1 MSHTQDGSELLTG
14 PGAGGLL
21 RSAVGNSGGVLHSWQ
36 LDHVD
41 HRPGRSTKA
50 LYRTMVS
57 WPELD
62 GPQAPAREEL
72 FGASAHI
79 GEREKNLYVAEQT
92 LVMTDG
98 DINVRVWRYPHD
110 PWLPM
115 LPQVCYPDI
124 VGRTLHDLGVSLGP
138 DPSAPIAIDVVSYRP
153 GRRAVLRASQGD
165 TAVYLKVM
173 QPHRSG
179 EIVDRH
185 QRLLAA
191 GVPVPEVIAHHQG
204 LVVLRELPGRP
215 LARAVIDEGVQA
227 CRAEDLVALLDRL
240 PASMYPLP
248 LRPPW
253 TDSVEFYAGIV
264 SSAVPSLG
272 PRLDSLVRA
281 IREGLAAL
289 EQRMDMR
296 PHDVVHGDFYEA
308 QVFVQDGRVVGL
320 LDIDT
325 VGPGRR
331 ADDLACLLAH
341 LSVLADYGNAGRI
354 DRAMQERVEDAI
366 RTWHAAL
373 EDRVDPTELALRS
386 AGVVLSLATGPH
398 RQQEAAWEAATEA
411 IVRVAEEWVAHA
423 RRAERARHERQAATQ
438 NIAALNGASQNGVGQ
453 NGPVTGT
460 PPVQDI
466 PPTQGPTG
474 VRAVPAMGAPTGQH
488 SAPTGQHAI
497 PAGYRAPS
505 RPSIAPQPGSSAPV
519 QQSAPPQ
526 RSAPSQ
532 AGPLHSA
539 PPQSAHQ
546 QHAPQQGAPQQPAP
560 QQPAPQQPAP
570 QPSAPQH
577 SAPQHPAPPQSAGPY
592 SAPPQSQ
599 SAQPPQAIPPQQSL
613 PQPPVASQQPQAM
626 QAPLQQQAPPQP
638 AQASQDLPATSESSW
653 SPGDDSPTQERRI
666 SSIQPH

>member
-124 VGRTLHDLGVSLGP
+124 VGRTLRDLGAPIGS
-138 DPSAPIAIDVVSYRP
+138 DPSVPIAIDVVSYRP
-153 GRRAVLRASQGD
+153 GRRAVLRASQGER
-165 TAVYLKVM
+165 AVFLKVM

-185 QRLLAA
+185 HRLLAA
-191 GVPVPEVIAHHQG
+191 GVPVPEVIAHHNG
-204 LVVLRELPGRP
+204 LVVLAELPGRP
-215 LARAVIDEGVQA
+215 LARAVIDEGVSA
-227 CRAEDLVALLDRL
+227 CRAEDLVALVDRL
-240 PASMYPLP
+240 PASMYSLP

-272 PRLDSLVRA
+272 PRLDALVRA
-281 IREGLAAL
+281 IREGLTAL

-308 QVFVQDGRVVGL
+308 QVFVENGKVVGL

-354 DRAMQERVEDAI
+354 DRAMQERVEEAI
-366 RTWHAAL
+366 RTWHEVFA
-373 EDRVDPTELALRS
+373 ERVDPTEVALRS

-411 IVRVAEEWVAHA
+411 IVRVAEEWVTEA
-423 RRAERARHERQAATQ
+423 RRAEQRRREAAG
-438 NIAALNGASQNGVGQ
+438 AAGGPAAQGPGSPSQPQ
-453 NGPVTGT
+453 QPV
-460 PPVQDI
+460 PPAH
-466 PPTQGPTG
+466 GPTG
-474 VRAVPAMGAPTGQH
+474 VRQAPAPDPAPTGQQP
-488 SAPTGQHAI
+488 APQQAQQQSQQQ
-497 PAGYRAPS
+497 AQAQVPS
-505 RPSIAPQPGSSAPV
+505 RPSVAPQQGMSASA

-526 RSAPSQ
+526 TMPTHSAPQ
-532 AGPLHSA
+532 QSA
-539 PPQSAHQ
+539 PPQPGLSQFAPSRSVPS
-546 QHAPQQGAPQQPAP
+546 HAGPQQPASQQP
-560 QQPAPQQPAP
+560 ASQQPAPRHGVPQNPSSPWQQ
-570 QPSAPQH
+570 
-577 SAPQHPAPPQSAGPY
+577 
-592 SAPPQSQ
+592 SAPPQFS
-599 SAQPPQAIPPQQSL
+599 
-613 PQPPVASQQPQAM
+613 
-626 QAPLQQQAPPQP
+626 APLEHTGPPPPRSAPAPRN
-638 AQASQDLPATSESSW
+638 LPATQPLPPLDSSR
-653 SPGDDSPTQERRI
+653 GQQHDGDDDSPTQERRI
-666 SSIQPH
+666 DSILPG

>member
-124 VGRTLHDLGVSLGP
+124 VGRTLRDLGAPIGS
-138 DPSAPIAIDVVSYRP
+138 DPSVPIAIDVVSYRP
-153 GRRAVLRASQGD
+153 GRRAVLRASQGER
-165 TAVYLKVM
+165 AVFLKVM

-185 QRLLAA
+185 HRLLAA
-191 GVPVPEVIAHHQG
+191 GVPVPEVIAHHNG
-204 LVVLRELPGRP
+204 LVVLAELPGRP
-215 LARAVIDEGVQA
+215 LARAVIDEGVSA
-227 CRAEDLVALLDRL
+227 CRAEDLVALVDRL
-240 PASMYPLP
+240 PASMYSLP

-264 SSAVPSLG
+264 SSAVPALG
-272 PRLDSLVRA
+272 PRLDALVRA
-281 IREGLAAL
+281 IREGLTAL

-308 QVFVQDGRVVGL
+308 QVFVENGKVVGL

-354 DRAMQERVEDAI
+354 DRAMQERVEEAI
-366 RTWHAAL
+366 RTWHEVFA
-373 EDRVDPTELALRS
+373 ERVDPTEVALRS

-411 IVRVAEEWVAHA
+411 IVRVAEEWVTEA
-423 RRAERARHERQAATQ
+423 RRAEQRRRDAAT
-438 NIAALNGASQNGVGQ
+438 AAG
-453 NGPVTGT
+453 GPVVQG
-460 PPVQDI
+460 PGSPSQPQQPV
-466 PPTQGPTG
+466 PPTHGPTG
-474 VRAVPAMGAPTGQH
+474 VRQAPAPDPAPTGQQP
-488 SAPTGQHAI
+488 APQQAQQQSQQQ
-497 PAGYRAPS
+497 AQAQVPS
-505 RPSIAPQPGSSAPV
+505 RPSVAPQQGMSASA

-526 RSAPSQ
+526 TMPTHSAPQ
-532 AGPLHSA
+532 QSA
-539 PPQSAHQ
+539 PPQSGSSQFAPPRSAPS
-546 QHAPQQGAPQQPAP
+546 HAGPQQPASQQP
-560 QQPAPQQPAP
+560 ASQQPAPRHGVPQNPSSPWQQ
-570 QPSAPQH
+570 
-577 SAPQHPAPPQSAGPY
+577 
-592 SAPPQSQ
+592 SAPPQFS
-599 SAQPPQAIPPQQSL
+599 
-613 PQPPVASQQPQAM
+613 
-626 QAPLQQQAPPQP
+626 APLEHTGPPPPRSAPPP
-638 AQASQDLPATSESSW
+638 RNLPATQPLPPLDPSR
-653 SPGDDSPTQERRI
+653 GQQHDGDDDSPTQERRI
-666 SSIQPH
+666 DSILPG

>member
-50 LYRTMVS
+50 LYRTQVS
-57 WPELD
+57 WPALD

-115 LPQVCYPDI
+115 LPLVCYPDI
-124 VGRTLHDLGVSLGP
+124 VGRTLHDLGAAIGP
-138 DPSAPIAIDVVSYRP
+138 DPSVPIAIDVVSYRP
-153 GRRAVLRASQGD
+153 GRRAVLRASQGEQ
-165 TAVYLKVM
+165 AVYLKVM

-185 QRLLAA
+185 HRLLAA
-191 GVPVPEVIAHHQG
+191 GVPVPEVIAHHNG
-204 LVVLRELPGRP
+204 LVVLAELPGRP
-215 LARAVIDEGVQA
+215 LARAVIDEGVDA

-240 PASMYPLP
+240 PASMYSLS

-253 TDSVEFYAGIV
+253 TDSVEFYSGIV
-264 SSAVPSLG
+264 SSSVPSLG
-272 PRLDSLVRA
+272 PRLDALVRS
-281 IREGLAAL
+281 IRDGLTAL
-289 EQRMDMR
+289 EQRKDMR

-308 QVFVQDGRVVGL
+308 QVFVENGRVVGL

-354 DRAMQERVEDAI
+354 DRATQERVEEAI
-366 RTWHAAL
+366 RTWH
-373 EDRVDPTELALRS
+373 EMFSERVDPTEVALRS

-411 IVRVAEEWVAHA
+411 IVRVAEEWVSEA
-423 RRAERARHERQAATQ
+423 RRAESRRRESEAAKQAA
-438 NIAALNGASQNGVGQ
+438 
-453 NGPVTGT
+453 NGPVTGSR
-460 PPVQDI
+460 PIDPV

-474 VRAVPAMGAPTGQH
+474 VRQ
-488 SAPTGQHAI
+488 
-497 PAGYRAPS
+497 APS
-505 RPSIAPQPGSSAPV
+505 PRYPGSA
-519 QQSAPPQ
+519 QQSAP
-526 RSAPSQ
+526 SQ
-532 AGPLHSA
+532 QV
-539 PPQSAHQ
+539 PPQQ
-546 QHAPQQGAPQQPAP
+546 QAVPPQPPAP
-560 QQPAPQQPAP
+560 QRTSS
-570 QPSAPQH
+570 QPSGL
-577 SAPQHPAPPQSAGPY
+577 SAY
-592 SAPPQSQ
+592 SAPPAST
-599 SAQPPQAIPPQQSL
+599 APLPPQSISPR
-613 PQPPVASQQPQAM
+613 PVQTTEPH
-626 QAPLQQQAPPQP
+626 PPQP
-638 AQASQDLPATSESSW
+638 QPSGGRSED
-653 SPGDDSPTQERRI
+653 GDDSPTQERRI
-666 SSIQPH
+666 DPILPG

>member
-1 MSHTQDGSELLTG
+1 MSQTQDGSELLTG

-79 GEREKNLYVAEQT
+79 GEREKNLHVAEQT

-115 LPQVCYPDI
+115 LPLVCYPDI
-124 VGRTLHDLGVSLGP
+124 VGRTLHDLGVHIGP
-138 DPSAPIAIDVVSYRP
+138 DPALPIAIDVVSYRP

-165 TAVYLKVM
+165 RAVYLKVM

-185 QRLLAA
+185 HRLLAA
-191 GVPVPEVIAHHQG
+191 GVPVPEVVAHHNG
-204 LVVLRELPGRP
+204 LVVLAELPGRP
-215 LARAVIDEGVQA
+215 LARAVIDEGVDS

-240 PASMYPLP
+240 PASMYSLS

-253 TDSVEFYAGIV
+253 TESVEFYAGIV
-264 SSAVPSLG
+264 SSSVPELG
-272 PRLDSLVRA
+272 PRLDALVRA
-281 IREGLAAL
+281 IRDGLAAL

-308 QVFVQDGRVVGL
+308 QVFVENGKVVGL

-354 DRAMQERVEDAI
+354 DRGMQERVEDAI
-366 RTWHAAL
+366 HTWHEVFA
-373 EDRVDPTELALRS
+373 ERVDPTEVALRS

-411 IVRVAEEWVAHA
+411 IVRVAEEWVAEA
-423 RRAERARHERQAATQ
+423 RRAETLRREIAAQKAAADQAAAEQ
-438 NIAALNGASQNGVGQ
+438 AAAQQAAGQHAAAPQPTTAAST
-453 NGPVTGT
+453 GPRPAG
-460 PPVQDI
+460 PDA
-466 PPTQGPTG
+466 PTQGPTG
-474 VRAVPAMGAPTGQH
+474 VRPVPPPSADRSGHPPAAAQQMPGRPSVAPQQGASAPAQH
-488 SAPTGQHAI
+488 SAP
-497 PAGYRAPS
+497 PMR
-505 RPSIAPQPGSSAPV
+505 SAPPQGSAP
-519 QQSAPPQ
+519 QQSAPP
-526 RSAPSQ
+526 RGVAPQ
-532 AGPLHSA
+532 PA
-539 PPQSAHQ
+539 PPR
-546 QHAPQQGAPQQPAP
+546 GPAP
-560 QQPAPQQPAP
+560 QQSAP
-570 QPSAPQH
+570 QPW
-577 SAPQHPAPPQSAGPY
+577 
-592 SAPPQSQ
+592 SAPPEG
-599 SAQPPQAIPPQQSL
+599 SAPGPSPVAPGPSEPSTQPLP
-613 PQPPVASQQPQAM
+613 PQPPAHRRGSG
-626 QAPLQQQAPPQP
+626 
-638 AQASQDLPATSESSW
+638 DD
-653 SPGDDSPTQERRI
+653 GDDSPTQERRI
-666 SSIQPH
+666 DSILPR

>member
-124 VGRTLHDLGVSLGP
+124 VGRTLRDLGASLGA
-138 DPSAPIAIDVVSYRP
+138 DPSVPIAIDVVSYRP

-165 TAVYLKVM
+165 RAFFLKVM

-185 QRLLAA
+185 HRLLAA
-191 GVPVPEVIAHHQG
+191 GVPVPEVIAHHNG
-204 LVVLRELPGRP
+204 LVVLAELPGRP
-215 LARAVIDEGVQA
+215 LARAVIDEGVGA
-227 CRAEDLVALLDRL
+227 CRAEDLVALVDRL
-240 PASMYPLP
+240 PASMYTLP

-264 SSAVPSLG
+264 SSSVPSLG
-272 PRLDSLVRA
+272 PRLDALVRA
-281 IREGLAAL
+281 IREGLTAL

-308 QVFVQDGRVVGL
+308 QVFVENGKVVGL

-354 DRAMQERVEDAI
+354 DRAMQERVEEAI
-366 RTWHAAL
+366 RTWHEVFA
-373 EDRVDPTELALRS
+373 ERVDPTEVALRS

-411 IVRVAEEWVAHA
+411 IVRVAEEWVTEA
-423 RRAERARHERQAATQ
+423 RRAEQRRRDAAAAEAARTAPSPQPQPQQSAQQTAQQAVPATH
-438 NIAALNGASQNGVGQ
+438 
-453 NGPVTGT
+453 
-460 PPVQDI
+460 
-466 PPTQGPTG
+466 GPTG
-474 VRAVPAMGAPTGQH
+474 VRQAPAPGSGPTGQQPMPQQVQH
-488 SAPTGQHAI
+488 QGQQQVQQPTRPRPSVAPQQNASASAQQSAPLQ
-497 PAGYRAPS
+497 AGP
-505 RPSIAPQPGSSAPV
+505 PQSASHQPVPHHGPPQDPSAPW
-519 QQSAPPQ
+519 QQSAPP
-526 RSAPSQ
+526 
-532 AGPLHSA
+532 
-539 PPQSAHQ
+539 
-546 QHAPQQGAPQQPAP
+546 
-560 QQPAPQQPAP
+560 
-570 QPSAPQH
+570 
-577 SAPQHPAPPQSAGPY
+577 PY
-592 SAPPQSQ
+592 SAPPEHTGPPPAG
-599 SAQPPQAIPPQQSL
+599 SAPSPKN
-613 PQPPVASQQPQAM
+613 
-626 QAPLQQQAPPQP
+626 
-638 AQASQDLPATSESSW
+638 LPATEP
-653 SPGDDSPTQERRI
+653 SPPLDPSRGHQDPAPGQQDPSHGHQDDGDDDSPTQERRI
-666 SSIQPH
+666 DSILPR

>member
-115 LPQVCYPDI
+115 LPLVCYPDV
-124 VGRTLHDLGVSLGP
+124 VGRTLHDLGVTLGP
-138 DPSAPIAIDVVSYRP
+138 DPTTPIAIDVVSYRP
-153 GRRAVLRASQGD
+153 GRRAVLRASQDGH
-165 TAVYLKVM
+165 AVFLKVM
-173 QPHRSG
+173 QPHRSE

-191 GVPVPEVIAHHQG
+191 GVPVPAVIAHHNG
-204 LVVLRELPGRP
+204 LVVLEELPGRP
-215 LARAVIDEGVQA
+215 LSRAVIDEGVAA
-227 CRAEDLVALLDRL
+227 CTAEDLVALLDRL
-240 PASMYPLP
+240 PASMYTVQ

-253 TDSVEFYAGIV
+253 TDSVDFYAGIV
-264 SSAVPSLG
+264 SSSVPALG
-272 PRLDSLVRA
+272 PRLDALVRT
-281 IREGLAAL
+281 IRDGLAAL

-308 QVFVQDGRVVGL
+308 QVFVAGGKVVGV

-354 DRAMQERVEDAI
+354 DRAMQERVEEAI
-366 RTWHAAL
+366 RTWHATFS
-373 EDRVDPTELALRS
+373 DRVDPTELALRS

-398 RQQEAAWEAATEA
+398 RQQEASWEAATEA
-411 IVRVAEEWVAHA
+411 IVRVAEEWVGLA
-423 RRAERARHERQAATQ
+423 RTAESRRLAAQQQA
-438 NIAALNGASQNGVGQ
+438 NPAAS
-453 NGPVTGT
+453 
-460 PPVQDI
+460 
-466 PPTQGPTG
+466 
-474 VRAVPAMGAPTGQH
+474 PA
-488 SAPTGQHAI
+488 
-497 PAGYRAPS
+497 
-505 RPSIAPQPGSSAPV
+505 RPSAM
-519 QQSAPPQ
+519 
-526 RSAPSQ
+526 SAPS
-532 AGPLHSA
+532 G
-539 PPQSAHQ
+539 
-546 QHAPQQGAPQQPAP
+546 PAP
-560 QQPAPQQPAP
+560 QGSTTAHGPTSARHAPPAGT
-570 QPSAPQH
+570 SAPAQH
-577 SAPQHPAPPQSAGPY
+577 
-592 SAPPQSQ
+592 
-599 SAQPPQAIPPQQSL
+599 QPPQHQPPQNQAREQAPQRDPQQDLQQHPQRAPQRTPQQALQQAVDQRPHQQSTVQ
-613 PQPPVASQQPQAM
+613 QPYVEPQPQA
-626 QAPLQQQAPPQP
+626 PPRPQPQPTESGP
-638 AQASQDLPATSESSW
+638 AQAPHSNPAPTLAPQDPPATWPEDGPPPSPPSTQPIPLPRSSD
-653 SPGDDSPTQERRI
+653 SGDDSPTQERRI
-666 SSIQPH
+666 DTILPR

>member
-79 GEREKNLYVAEQT
+79 GEREKNLHVAEQT

-124 VGRTLHDLGVSLGP
+124 VGRTLHQLGADIGS
-138 DPSAPIAIDVVSYRP
+138 DPSVPIAIDVVSYRP

-165 TAVYLKVM
+165 RAVFLKVM

-185 QRLLAA
+185 HRLLAA
-191 GVPVPEVIAHHQG
+191 GVPVPEVISHHDG
-204 LVVLRELPGRP
+204 LVVLAELPGRP
-215 LARAVIDEGVQA
+215 LARAVIDEGVDS

-240 PASMYPLP
+240 PASMYSLP

-253 TDSVEFYAGIV
+253 TDSVDFYAGIV
-264 SSAVPSLG
+264 SSSVPSLG
-272 PRLDSLVRA
+272 PRLDALVRA
-281 IREGLAAL
+281 IREGLASL

-308 QVFVQDGRVVGL
+308 QVFVRDGRVVGL

-366 RTWHAAL
+366 RTWHGMFT
-373 EDRVDPTELALRS
+373 ERVDPTEVALRS

-411 IVRVAEEWVAHA
+411 IVRVAEEWVEEA
-423 RRAERARHERQAATQ
+423 RRAEGRRMAA
-438 NIAALNGASQNGVGQ
+438 AAPRESAPA
-453 NGPVTGT
+453 PVTGERT
-460 PPVQDI
+460 APPV
-466 PPTQGPTG
+466 PPAQGPTG
-474 VRAVPAMGAPTGQH
+474 VHQAPPPPAVPTGQQPVQQPPAQPSVAPRQGV
-488 SAPTGQHAI
+488 SAPA
-497 PAGYRAPS
+497 
-505 RPSIAPQPGSSAPV
+505 
-519 QQSAPPQ
+519 QQSAPP
-526 RSAPSQ
+526 
-532 AGPLHSA
+532 
-539 PPQSAHQ
+539 
-546 QHAPQQGAPQQPAP
+546 
-560 QQPAPQQPAP
+560 
-570 QPSAPQH
+570 
-577 SAPQHPAPPQSAGPY
+577 
-592 SAPPQSQ
+592 
-599 SAQPPQAIPPQQSL
+599 PQQSAPL
-613 PQPPVASQQPQAM
+613 RQQSAPWEHTGPPPPSHQPPLAQQQQPRGITPTGPQGSPA
-626 QAPLQQQAPPQP
+626 APAPGG
-638 AQASQDLPATSESSW
+638 QDTGE
-653 SPGDDSPTQERRI
+653 DDSPTQERRI
-666 SSIQPH
+666 DSIVPR

>member
-50 LYRTMVS
+50 LYRTQVS

-115 LPQVCYPDI
+115 LPLVCYPDI
-124 VGRTLHDLGVSLGP
+124 VGRTLHDLGASIGP
-138 DPSAPIAIDVVSYRP
+138 DPSVPIAIDVVSYRP

-165 TAVYLKVM
+165 HAVYLKVM

-185 QRLLAA
+185 HRLLAA
-191 GVPVPEVIAHHQG
+191 GVPVPEVIAHHNG
-204 LVVLRELPGRP
+204 LVVLAELPGRP
-215 LARAVIDEGVQA
+215 LSRAVIDEGVDA

-240 PASMYPLP
+240 PASMYSLS

-253 TDSVEFYAGIV
+253 TDSVDFYSGIV
-264 SSAVPSLG
+264 SSSVPSLG
-272 PRLDSLVRA
+272 PRLDALVRS
-281 IREGLAAL
+281 IRDGLSAL

-308 QVFVQDGRVVGL
+308 QVFVENGRVVGL

-354 DRAMQERVEDAI
+354 DRATQERVEEAI
-366 RTWHAAL
+366 RTWH
-373 EDRVDPTELALRS
+373 EMFSDRVDPTELALRS

-398 RQQEAAWEAATEA
+398 RQQEASWEAATEA
-411 IVRVAEEWVAHA
+411 IVRVAEEWVSEA
-423 RRAERARHERQAATQ
+423 RRAESQRREAEAAKQAG
-438 NIAALNGASQNGVGQ
+438 GA
-453 NGPVTGT
+453 PVTGSRPIDPV
-460 PPVQDI
+460 PPAQD
-466 PPTQGPTG
+466 PTG
-474 VRAVPAMGAPTGQH
+474 VR
-488 SAPTGQHAI
+488 
-497 PAGYRAPS
+497 
-505 RPSIAPQPGSSAPV
+505 
-519 QQSAPPQ
+519 
-526 RSAPSQ
+526 
-532 AGPLHSA
+532 
-539 PPQSAHQ
+539 
-546 QHAPQQGAPQQPAP
+546 
-560 QQPAPQQPAP
+560 
-570 QPSAPQH
+570 
-577 SAPQHPAPPQSAGPY
+577 
-592 SAPPQSQ
+592 
-599 SAQPPQAIPPQQSL
+599 
-613 PQPPVASQQPQAM
+613 
-626 QAPLQQQAPPQP
+626 QAPPQQNAP
-638 AQASQDLPATSESSW
+638 QSAPSENTGPLPPQSLSPRPVQTSQPQAPQPQPSDGRSES
-653 SPGDDSPTQERRI
+653 GDDSPTQERRI
-666 SSIQPH
+666 DSILPG

>member
-50 LYRTMVS
+50 LYRTMVA

-115 LPQVCYPDI
+115 LPLVCYPDV
-124 VGRTLHDLGVSLGP
+124 VGRTLHDLGVTLGP
-138 DPSAPIAIDVVSYRP
+138 DPTTPIAIDVVSYRP
-153 GRRAVLRASQGD
+153 GRRAVLRASQDGH
-165 TAVYLKVM
+165 AVFLKVM
-173 QPHRSG
+173 QPHRSE

-191 GVPVPEVIAHHQG
+191 GVPVPAVIAHHNG
-204 LVVLRELPGRP
+204 LVVLEELPGRP
-215 LARAVIDEGVQA
+215 LARAVIDEGVAA
-227 CRAEDLVALLDRL
+227 CTAEDLVALLDRL
-240 PASMYPLP
+240 PASMYTVQ

-253 TDSVEFYAGIV
+253 TDSVDFYAGIV
-264 SSAVPSLG
+264 SSSVPALG
-272 PRLDSLVRA
+272 PRLDALVRT
-281 IREGLAAL
+281 IRDGLAAL
-289 EQRMDMR
+289 EQRLDMR

-308 QVFVQDGRVVGL
+308 QVFVAGGKVVGV

-354 DRAMQERVEDAI
+354 DRAMQERVEEAI
-366 RTWHAAL
+366 RTWHTTFS
-373 EDRVDPTELALRS
+373 DRVDPTELALRS

-398 RQQEAAWEAATEA
+398 RQQEASWEAATEA
-411 IVRVAEEWVAHA
+411 IVRVAEEWVGLA
-423 RRAERARHERQAATQ
+423 RTAESRRLAAQQQA
-438 NIAALNGASQNGVGQ
+438 N
-453 NGPVTGT
+453 
-460 PPVQDI
+460 
-466 PPTQGPTG
+466 
-474 VRAVPAMGAPTGQH
+474 
-488 SAPTGQHAI
+488 
-497 PAGYRAPS
+497 PAGSPA
-505 RPSIAPQPGSSAPV
+505 RPSAM
-519 QQSAPPQ
+519 
-526 RSAPSQ
+526 SAPS
-532 AGPLHSA
+532 G
-539 PPQSAHQ
+539 
-546 QHAPQQGAPQQPAP
+546 PAP
-560 QQPAPQQPAP
+560 QGSTTAHGPTSARHATPAGTSAPGQHQQQP
-570 QPSAPQH
+570 
-577 SAPQHPAPPQSAGPY
+577 PPQN
-592 SAPPQSQ
+592 
-599 SAQPPQAIPPQQSL
+599 QASGQVP
-613 PQPPVASQQPQAM
+613 
-626 QAPLQQQAPPQP
+626 QQAPPGTTQQAPPRTPPQALQQAADQRPHQQSTVQQPHLEPLSQPPSQQTTPGP
-638 AQASQDLPATSESSW
+638 AQAPHSSPAPTLAPQDPPVAWPEDGPPPSPASTQPIPLPRSGDS
-653 SPGDDSPTQERRI
+653 GDDSPTQERRI
-666 SSIQPH
+666 DTILPR

>member
-115 LPQVCYPDI
+115 LPLVCYPDV
-124 VGRTLHDLGVSLGP
+124 VGRTLHDLGVTLGL
-138 DPSAPIAIDVVSYRP
+138 DPTTPIAIDVVSYRP
-153 GRRAVLRASQGD
+153 GRRAVLRASQDGH
-165 TAVYLKVM
+165 AVFLKVM
-173 QPHRSG
+173 QPHRSE

-191 GVPVPEVIAHHQG
+191 GVPVPAVIAHHNG
-204 LVVLRELPGRP
+204 LVVLEELPGRP
-215 LARAVIDEGVQA
+215 LSRAVIDEGVAA
-227 CRAEDLVALLDRL
+227 CTAEDLVALLDRL
-240 PASMYPLP
+240 PASMYTVQ

-253 TDSVEFYAGIV
+253 TDSVDFYAGIV
-264 SSAVPSLG
+264 SSSVPALG
-272 PRLDSLVRA
+272 PRLDALVRT
-281 IREGLAAL
+281 IRDGLAAL

-308 QVFVQDGRVVGL
+308 QVFVAGGKVVGV

-354 DRAMQERVEDAI
+354 DRAMQERVEEAI
-366 RTWHAAL
+366 RTWHATFS
-373 EDRVDPTELALRS
+373 DRVDPTELALRS

-398 RQQEAAWEAATEA
+398 RQQEASWEAATEA
-411 IVRVAEEWVAHA
+411 IVRVAEEWVGLA
-423 RRAERARHERQAATQ
+423 RTAESRRLAAQQQA
-438 NIAALNGASQNGVGQ
+438 NPAAS
-453 NGPVTGT
+453 
-460 PPVQDI
+460 
-466 PPTQGPTG
+466 
-474 VRAVPAMGAPTGQH
+474 PA
-488 SAPTGQHAI
+488 
-497 PAGYRAPS
+497 
-505 RPSIAPQPGSSAPV
+505 RPSAM
-519 QQSAPPQ
+519 
-526 RSAPSQ
+526 SAPS
-532 AGPLHSA
+532 G
-539 PPQSAHQ
+539 
-546 QHAPQQGAPQQPAP
+546 PAP
-560 QQPAPQQPAP
+560 QGSTTAHGPT
-570 QPSAPQH
+570 SA
-577 SAPQHPAPPQSAGPY
+577 
-592 SAPPQSQ
+592 
-599 SAQPPQAIPPQQSL
+599 
-613 PQPPVASQQPQAM
+613 
-626 QAPLQQQAPPQP
+626 
-638 AQASQDLPATSESSW
+638 
-653 SPGDDSPTQERRI
+653 
-666 SSIQPH
+666 

>member
-50 LYRTMVS
+50 LYRTQVS

-138 DPSAPIAIDVVSYRP
+138 DPAEPIAIDVVSYRP
-153 GRRAVLRASQGD
+153 GRRAVLRASQGPA
-165 TAVYLKVM
+165 AVYLKVM

-179 EIVDRH
+179 EIVERH
-185 QRLLAA
+185 QRLLSA
-191 GVPVPEVIAHHQG
+191 GVPVPEVLAHHQG
-204 LVVLRELPGRP
+204 LVVLAELPGRP
-215 LARAVIDEGVQA
+215 LARAVIDEGVAA

-272 PRLDSLVRA
+272 PRLDALVRE
-281 IREGLAAL
+281 IREGLESL
-289 EQRMDMR
+289 EHRMDVR

-308 QVFVQDGRVVGL
+308 QVFVHDGKVVGL

-354 DRAMQERVEDAI
+354 DRGMQERVEDAI
-366 RTWHAAL
+366 RTWHAAF
-373 EDRVDPTELALRS
+373 EERVDPVELALRS

-398 RQQEAAWEAATEA
+398 RQQESAWEAATEA
-411 IVRVAEEWVAHA
+411 IVRVAEEWVSAA
-423 RRAERARHERQAATQ
+423 RHAERRRLERADVAQAD
-438 NIAALNGASQNGVGQ
+438 GAPPHGGRLPSGRPHGSQ
-453 NGPVTGT
+453 
-460 PPVQDI
+460 
-466 PPTQGPTG
+466 PTG
-474 VRAVPAMGAPTGQH
+474 
-488 SAPTGQHAI
+488 
-497 PAGYRAPS
+497 
-505 RPSIAPQPGSSAPV
+505 
-519 QQSAPPQ
+519 
-526 RSAPSQ
+526 
-532 AGPLHSA
+532 
-539 PPQSAHQ
+539 
-546 QHAPQQGAPQQPAP
+546 
-560 QQPAPQQPAP
+560 P

-577 SAPQHPAPPQSAGPY
+577 SAPPPPGAPPAPTIGPTGVRAVPDAGRPASGGRGIAPPSGHSAVQHSGPPQRSAPSQPSQAPPVRSAPPRGGSGPSARPPHAPPQQPQASQP
-592 SAPPQSQ
+592 SAPPQ
-599 SAQPPQAIPPQQSL
+599 QP
-613 PQPPVASQQPQAM
+613 
-626 QAPLQQQAPPQP
+626 APGQTAPP
-638 AQASQDLPATSESSW
+638 E
-653 SPGDDSPTQERRI
+653 DDAPTQERRI
-666 SSIQPH
+666 PSIRPR

>member
-21 RSAVGNSGGVLHSWQ
+21 RSAVGNSGGVLHNWQ

-50 LYRTMVS
+50 LYRTQVS

-79 GEREKNLYVAEQT
+79 GEREKNLHVAEQT

-115 LPQVCYPDI
+115 LPLVCYPDI
-124 VGRTLHDLGVSLGP
+124 VGRTLHDLGASIGP
-138 DPSAPIAIDVVSYRP
+138 DPSVPIAIDVVSYRP

-165 TAVYLKVM
+165 RAVYLKVM
-173 QPHRSG
+173 QPHRSA

-185 QRLLAA
+185 HRLLAA
-191 GVPVPEVIAHHQG
+191 GVPVPEVLAHHNG
-204 LVVLRELPGRP
+204 LVVLAELPGRP
-215 LARAVIDEGVQA
+215 LARAVIDEGVDA
-227 CRAEDLVALLDRL
+227 CRAEDLVALVDRL
-240 PASMYPLP
+240 PASMYTLS

-253 TDSVEFYAGIV
+253 TDSVEFYSGIV
-264 SSAVPSLG
+264 SSSVPSLG
-272 PRLDSLVRA
+272 PRLDALVRA
-281 IREGLAAL
+281 IRDGLGAL

-308 QVFVQDGRVVGL
+308 QVFVEDGRVVGL

-354 DRAMQERVEDAI
+354 DRATQERVEEAI
-366 RTWHAAL
+366 RAWHGMFS
-373 EDRVDPTELALRS
+373 ERVDPTELALRS

-411 IVRVAEEWVAHA
+411 IVRVAEEWVSEA
-423 RRAERARHERQAATQ
+423 RRAEARRHEAATQ
-438 NIAALNGASQNGVGQ
+438 AAPA
-453 NGPVTGT
+453 PAARAAEPA
-460 PPVQDI
+460 PP
-466 PPTQGPTG
+466 PQGPTG
-474 VRAVPAMGAPTGQH
+474 VR
-488 SAPTGQHAI
+488 
-497 PAGYRAPS
+497 
-505 RPSIAPQPGSSAPV
+505 
-519 QQSAPPQ
+519 
-526 RSAPSQ
+526 
-532 AGPLHSA
+532 
-539 PPQSAHQ
+539 
-546 QHAPQQGAPQQPAP
+546 PAP
-560 QQPAPQQPAP
+560 
-570 QPSAPQH
+570 
-577 SAPQHPAPPQSAGPY
+577 PPQSAGQPAAPQHHPPQQQAAPMQQAGPQHRAPTGGSAPRPSGPSAY
-592 SAPPQSQ
+592 SAPPEHTAPLPPQTLSPRPVQ
-599 SAQPPQAIPPQQSL
+599 AGGAQPSRPQAPG
-613 PQPPVASQQPQAM
+613 
-626 QAPLQQQAPPQP
+626 
-638 AQASQDLPATSESSW
+638 DRDHGDRDH
-653 SPGDDSPTQERRI
+653 GDDSPTQERRI
-666 SSIQPH
+666 DTILPG

>member
-50 LYRTMVS
+50 LYRTQVS

-79 GEREKNLYVAEQT
+79 GEREKNLHVAEQT

-115 LPQVCYPDI
+115 LPLVCYPDI
-124 VGRTLHDLGVSLGP
+124 VGRTLHDLGASIGP
-138 DPSAPIAIDVVSYRP
+138 DPSVPIEIDVVSYRP
-153 GRRAVLRASQGD
+153 GRRAVLRASQGGR
-165 TAVYLKVM
+165 AVYLKVM
-173 QPHRSG
+173 QPHRSA

-185 QRLLAA
+185 HRLLAA
-191 GVPVPEVIAHHQG
+191 GVPVPEVLAHHNG
-204 LVVLRELPGRP
+204 LVVLAELPGRP
-215 LARAVIDEGVQA
+215 LARAVIDEGVDA
-227 CRAEDLVALLDRL
+227 CRAEDLVALVDRL
-240 PASMYPLP
+240 PASMYTLS

-253 TDSVEFYAGIV
+253 TDSVEFYSGIV
-264 SSAVPSLG
+264 SSSVPSLG
-272 PRLDSLVRA
+272 PRLDALVRS
-281 IREGLAAL
+281 IRDGLGAL

-308 QVFVQDGRVVGL
+308 QVFVEDGRVVGL

-354 DRAMQERVEDAI
+354 DRTTQERVEEAI
-366 RTWHAAL
+366 RTWHGTFS
-373 EDRVDPTELALRS
+373 ERVDPTELALRS

-411 IVRVAEEWVAHA
+411 IVRVAEEWVSEA
-423 RRAERARHERQAATQ
+423 RRAEARRHEA
-438 NIAALNGASQNGVGQ
+438 
-453 NGPVTGT
+453 
-460 PPVQDI
+460 
-466 PPTQGPTG
+466 
-474 VRAVPAMGAPTGQH
+474 
-488 SAPTGQHAI
+488 QHA
-497 PAGYRAPS
+497 
-505 RPSIAPQPGSSAPV
+505 
-519 QQSAPPQ
+519 
-526 RSAPSQ
+526 
-532 AGPLHSA
+532 
-539 PPQSAHQ
+539 
-546 QHAPQQGAPQQPAP
+546 
-560 QQPAPQQPAP
+560 
-570 QPSAPQH
+570 
-577 SAPQHPAPPQSAGPY
+577 PAPPQA
-592 SAPPQSQ
+592 APQH
-599 SAQPPQAIPPQQSL
+599 AA
-613 PQPPVASQQPQAM
+613 AR
-626 QAPLQQQAPPQP
+626 QQAPPSQQAGPMQQAAPTQHHAPAEGSAPRPSGSAAGSAPPEHTAPLPPQTLSPRPVQAHGPQP
-638 AQASQDLPATSESSW
+638 SRPQTPGDGGH
-653 SPGDDSPTQERRI
+653 GDDSPTQERRI
-666 SSIQPH
+666 DTILPG

>member
-79 GEREKNLYVAEQT
+79 GEREKNLHVAEQT

-115 LPQVCYPDI
+115 LPHVCYPDI
-124 VGRTLHDLGVSLGP
+124 VGRTLHDLGVPIGT
-138 DPSAPIAIDVVSYRP
+138 DPSVPIAIDVVSYRP

-165 TAVYLKVM
+165 RAVFLKVM

-185 QRLLAA
+185 HRLLAA
-191 GVPVPEVIAHHQG
+191 GVPVPEVIAHHDG
-204 LVVLRELPGRP
+204 LVVLAELPGRP
-215 LARAVIDEGVQA
+215 LARAVIDEGVDS

-240 PASMYPLP
+240 PASMYSLP

-253 TDSVEFYAGIV
+253 TDSVDFYAGIV
-264 SSAVPSLG
+264 SSSVPSLG
-272 PRLDSLVRA
+272 PRLDALVRS
-281 IREGLAAL
+281 IRDGLAAL

-308 QVFVQDGRVVGL
+308 QVFVENGRVVGL

-354 DRAMQERVEDAI
+354 DRAMQERVEEAI
-366 RTWHAAL
+366 HTWHGMFI
-373 EDRVDPTELALRS
+373 ERVDPTEVALRS

-411 IVRVAEEWVAHA
+411 IVRVAEEWVEEA
-423 RRAERARHERQAATQ
+423 RRAEARRTAAAQSAQPQQPQQPQQQHPLQPSAAPQQQRAPQQ
-438 NIAALNGASQNGVGQ
+438 GAS
-453 NGPVTGT
+453 
-460 PPVQDI
+460 
-466 PPTQGPTG
+466 
-474 VRAVPAMGAPTGQH
+474 APH
-488 SAPTGQHAI
+488 P
-497 PAGYRAPS
+497 
-505 RPSIAPQPGSSAPV
+505 
-519 QQSAPPQ
+519 
-526 RSAPSQ
+526 
-532 AGPLHSA
+532 HSA
-539 PPQSAHQ
+539 PPQQQSGQPPYSAPAHRSA
-546 QHAPQQGAPQQPAP
+546 APQQSAPAQSGP
-560 QQPAPQQPAP
+560 
-570 QPSAPQH
+570 PQH
-577 SAPQHPAPPQSAGPY
+577 SAP
-592 SAPPQSQ
+592 SQ
-599 SAQPPQAIPPQQSL
+599 SAQPPYS
-613 PQPPVASQQPQAM
+613 
-626 QAPLQQQAPPQP
+626 APPAGQAGAPGP
-638 AQASQDLPATSESSW
+638 ARPAAAPGDAQDGE
-653 SPGDDSPTQERRI
+653 DDSPTQERRI
-666 SSIQPH
+666 DTILPR

>member
-50 LYRTMVS
+50 LYRTMVA

-115 LPQVCYPDI
+115 LPLVCYPDV
-124 VGRTLHDLGVSLGP
+124 VGRTLHDLGVTLGP
-138 DPSAPIAIDVVSYRP
+138 DPTTPIAIDVVSYRP
-153 GRRAVLRASQGD
+153 GRRAVLRASQDGH
-165 TAVYLKVM
+165 AVFLKVM
-173 QPHRSG
+173 QPHRSE

-191 GVPVPEVIAHHQG
+191 GVPVPAVIAHHNG
-204 LVVLRELPGRP
+204 LVVLEELPGRP
-215 LARAVIDEGVQA
+215 LARAVIDEGVAA
-227 CRAEDLVALLDRL
+227 CTAEDLVALLDRL
-240 PASMYPLP
+240 PASMYTVQ

-253 TDSVEFYAGIV
+253 TDSVDFYAGIV
-264 SSAVPSLG
+264 SSSVPALG
-272 PRLDSLVRA
+272 PRLDALVRT
-281 IREGLAAL
+281 IRDGLAAL

-308 QVFVQDGRVVGL
+308 QVFVSGGKVVGV

-354 DRAMQERVEDAI
+354 DRAMQERVEEAI
-366 RTWHAAL
+366 RTWHTTFA
-373 EDRVDPTELALRS
+373 DRVDPTELALRS

-398 RQQEAAWEAATEA
+398 RQQEASWEAATEA
-411 IVRVAEEWVAHA
+411 IVRVAEEWVGLA
-423 RRAERARHERQAATQ
+423 RTAESRRLTTQQQASPA
-438 NIAALNGASQNGVGQ
+438 
-453 NGPVTGT
+453 GT
-460 PPVQDI
+460 PVRPSAMSAPSGPAPQGTTSAQG
-466 PPTQGPTG
+466 PTSTQGPTSA
-474 VRAVPAMGAPTGQH
+474 RHAPPA
-488 SAPTGQHAI
+488 
-497 PAGYRAPS
+497 
-505 RPSIAPQPGSSAPV
+505 GSSAPA
-519 QQSAPPQ
+519 QQPLQQPSPPQAPPQ
-526 RSAPSQ
+526 Q
-532 AGPLHSA
+532 HA
-539 PPQSAHQ
+539 PPMQAPQQQAPQQQAPQQQTPQ
-546 QHAPQQGAPQQPAP
+546 QHAPQQALQQVADQRTHQQPPARQLYDTQPHPTEPGSTQAPRSAQAPTLAPQDPP
-560 QQPAPQQPAP
+560 TTWPED
-570 QPSAPQH
+570 S
-577 SAPQHPAPPQSAGPY
+577 PPQS
-592 SAPPQSQ
+592 PPST
-599 SAQPPQAIPPQQSL
+599 QPVPIPRSGD
-613 PQPPVASQQPQAM
+613 S
-626 QAPLQQQAPPQP
+626 
-638 AQASQDLPATSESSW
+638 
-653 SPGDDSPTQERRI
+653 GDDSPTQERRI
-666 SSIQPH
+666 DSTQPH